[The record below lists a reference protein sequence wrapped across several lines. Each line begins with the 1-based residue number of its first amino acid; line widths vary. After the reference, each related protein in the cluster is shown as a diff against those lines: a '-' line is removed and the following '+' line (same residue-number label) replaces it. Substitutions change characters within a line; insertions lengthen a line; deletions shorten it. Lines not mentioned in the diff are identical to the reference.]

1 MEKEEINERW
11 KEEMEEMKKMNITD
25 SKEETRK
32 KVFQVKKNTIVYKI
46 FAILLLGFVLMLP
59 SGLIMTLID
68 ERKSLGNDALYEVSS
83 KWGQQ
88 QSIGGPVLYIPVVK
102 ETVDIQKNVI
112 KNIEY
117 LKVLPSFLDI
127 NGDIQPEI
135 RYRGI
140 YKFALYT
147 TKIKF
152 KGDFTVPSL
161 AGLDLPEGEI
171 KWDEAFLLFGV
182 SDMKGIRDNI
192 KLKWNEEDNE
202 FSPGLKS
209 KDIFGAGVTSS
220 VKVKVNEKNT
230 FEFDLNIKGSEEI
243 TFLPLGKET
252 TVMLKSKWG
261 EPSFI
266 GGFLPEERNV
276 TKDGFDAKW
285 KVFDLNRNYPQY
297 WTEELVNEDIDA
309 SKFGIKFLVPID
321 EYKQTMRAVKYM
333 IMFVGLTFIVFFFV
347 EILNKRR
354 IHPIQY
360 LIVGFSLVLFYLLLL
375 SISEHINFNIAYIIS
390 TIAVVL
396 LIGLY
401 SISVL
406 GSKKMGA
413 CISIFLTLLY
423 GFLYILLLNQD
434 YSLLMGTTGLFIVL
448 STVMYLSRNI
458 DWYEIDL

>member
-1 MEKEEINERW
+1 MEKEERNNTW
-11 KEEMEEMKKMNITD
+11 KEELEEMNELDNIGGGKK
-25 SKEETRK
+25 R
-32 KVFQVKKNTIVYKI
+32 VVRLKKNPVVNKIIAIV
-46 FAILLLGFVLMLP
+46 ILAFVLMLP
-59 SGLIMTLID
+59 SGLIMSLIN
-68 ERKSLGNDALYEVSS
+68 ERKSLGNNALMEVSS

-88 QSIGGPVLYIPVVK
+88 QNIGGPVLYIPIVR
-102 ETVDIQKNVI
+102 EWIDIEKNVV
-112 KNIEY
+112 KNIEF

-127 NGDIQPEI
+127 NGEIQPEI

-152 KGDFTVPSL
+152 KGDFTIPDL

-171 KWDEAFLLFGV
+171 KWDEAFILFGV
-182 SDMKGIRDNI
+182 SDMIGIRDNI
-192 KLKWNEEDNE
+192 KVKWNGEANE

-209 KDIFGAGVTSS
+209 KDIFESGVSS
-220 VKVKVNEKNT
+220 LVKVKSDEKNT

-276 TKDGFDAKW
+276 TKDNFEAKW

-297 WTEELVNEDIDA
+297 WTGEMGKEEINA

-333 IMFVGLTFIVFFFV
+333 IMFVGLTFIIFFFV

-360 LIVGFSLVLFYLLLL
+360 LIVGFSLILFYLLLL

-401 SISVL
+401 SISIL
-406 GSKKMGA
+406 GSKKMGIY
-413 CISIFLTLLY
+413 ISVFLTLLY

-434 YSLLMGTTGLFIVL
+434 YSLLMGTLGLFILL

-458 DWYEIDL
+458 KWYEIEL